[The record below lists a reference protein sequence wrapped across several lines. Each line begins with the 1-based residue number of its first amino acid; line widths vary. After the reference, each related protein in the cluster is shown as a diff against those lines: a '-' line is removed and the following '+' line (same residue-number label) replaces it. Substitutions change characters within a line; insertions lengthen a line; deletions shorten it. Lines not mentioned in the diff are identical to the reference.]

1 MASTPNNVANVST
14 GKGVAG
20 GYMFVAPVGTA
31 LPTDNTTALNEE
43 FLNMG
48 YLGDDGIVFADS
60 ADTETYQDLNGDTI
74 DTASGAVEKTAT
86 VTLREIKKD
95 TLAFV
100 RGTANVT
107 DENGM
112 ITANDTGQSDESWS
126 VVFELLLKNGRKWR
140 RVAES
145 VKLGELGDMTIV
157 YNELVGREVTVNVAK
172 GSTTNAYYVDYI
184 DSTETTAAGVGA

>member
-1 MASTPNNVANVST
+1 
-14 GKGVAG
+14 
-20 GYMFVAPVGTA
+20 MFVAPVGTA
-31 LPTDNTTALNEE
+31 LPTDNTMELNEA
-43 FLNMG
+43 FMNMG

-107 DENGM
+107 DSNGM
-112 ITANDTGQSDESWS
+112 ITANDTGQPDENWS

-145 VKLGELGDMTIV
+145 VKLGELGDLTIV

-184 DSTETTAAGVGA
+184 DSTETEAA